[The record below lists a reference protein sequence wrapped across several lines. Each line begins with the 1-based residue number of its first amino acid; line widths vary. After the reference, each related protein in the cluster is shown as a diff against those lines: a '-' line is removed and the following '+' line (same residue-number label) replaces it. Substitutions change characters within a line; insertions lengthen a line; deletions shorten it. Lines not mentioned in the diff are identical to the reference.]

1 MMYELFHA
9 CQSNNIKK
17 ITEILDRGIDVNCVD
32 FDTGTHDRTHRA
44 LAHTH
49 THAHTRT
56 RALTRTRTHARA
68 HTHTH

>member
-32 FDTGTHDRTHRA
+32 FDTGTHDR
-44 LAHTH
+44 
-49 THAHTRT
+49 RT
-56 RALTRTRTHARA
+56 
-68 HTHTH
+68 